1 VTNGHE
7 HYEPSPP
14 QENHYSAPPPQV
26 SQYEQSMPDEP
37 PPSYDGPGVPNEGM
51 DKSRPEQ
58 VRPPNIATDVD
69 LDARGPEG
77 EPRQRQPSI
86 GILQHPQPASMAA
99 SPQRSSA
106 DMGAESLRR
115 QLLQQEEQAR
125 MERIQRAQVQRAESE
140 REKQERDAARARA
153 RELERSVSG
162 GARVGSIRSVAGS
175 RNGGQPGWERRGS
188 TSRPV
193 FELPAV
199 EDDEPSMRATSYP
212 GQEWV
217 PSAWMED

>member
-1 VTNGHE
+1 
-7 HYEPSPP
+7 
-14 QENHYSAPPPQV
+14 
-26 SQYEQSMPDEP
+26 
-37 PPSYDGPGVPNEGM
+37 
-51 DKSRPEQ
+51 
-58 VRPPNIATDVD
+58 
-69 LDARGPEG
+69 
-77 EPRQRQPSI
+77 
-86 GILQHPQPASMAA
+86 MAA

-115 QLLQQEEQAR
+115 QLLQQEEVAR
-125 MERIQRAQVQRAESE
+125 MQRIQIAQVQRAETE
-140 REKQERDAARARA
+140 RERQEREAARARA

-162 GARVGSIRSVAGS
+162 GARVGSIRSVAGI

-188 TSRPV
+188 NSRQV

-217 PSAWMED
+217 PPVWTDD

>member
-1 VTNGHE
+1 
-7 HYEPSPP
+7 
-14 QENHYSAPPPQV
+14 
-26 SQYEQSMPDEP
+26 
-37 PPSYDGPGVPNEGM
+37 
-51 DKSRPEQ
+51 
-58 VRPPNIATDVD
+58 
-69 LDARGPEG
+69 
-77 EPRQRQPSI
+77 
-86 GILQHPQPASMAA
+86 MAA
-99 SPQRSSA
+99 SPQHSSA

-115 QLLQQEEQAR
+115 QLLQQEDIAR
-125 MERIQRAQVQRAESE
+125 MERIQRAQIQRAESE

-188 TSRPV
+188 TSRQV

-199 EDDEPSMRATSYP
+199 EDDEPAMRATSYP

-217 PSAWMED
+217 PPVWTDD